1 MRKNYQMRGNLMNK
15 ELKRIDEPKLK
26 FGYNQSVLDPRD
38 GLSLFGPYDKGNV
51 NNFNIGLVGTIEG
64 NERAVSWIKKVH
76 RPIYN
81 LESDIAR
88 PFFPGFEE
96 VFNVTANFQSITK
109 RTIDEKKLETYY
121 QIVDNYQRVA
131 NIVDLYIKEITTFLE
146 SNDSKVDLWLVI
158 IPEKIYKLCRIK
170 SFVPKKEGDMRG
182 IKNENTIWNKTLFET
197 EELEELRQPYYFE
210 NHFHNQLKYK
220 LLSIKV
226 VTQIIRENT
235 IAYKD
240 FLNIKGNPKKDLS
253 KFETA
258 IAWNI
263 CTTLYYKLGGK
274 PWKLNYV
281 RDKVCYLG
289 LVFKK
294 DERHNDIRYA
304 CCAAQMFL
312 DSGDGLVFKGAL
324 GPWFNPDSME
334 YHLTTNAANDLL
346 TKSIESFK
354 KENGFIPN
362 EIFIHGRTYFDDIEW
377 NGFLAAIEKYKTHD
391 FEINLVG
398 VRIVDDKRLKIF
410 REFTFPVLRGMMLKV
425 NDWTA
430 YFWTRGFIPRIQSI
444 LGLETPNPLFIK
456 IIRGK
461 SEIELVCKDILS
473 LTKLNYNACIFG
485 DGFPVTLKFAN
496 KIGEIL
502 TAGPD
507 QEIEVL
513 PFKYYI

>member
-1 MRKNYQMRGNLMNK
+1 MMMKNYQMRTKLLNK
-15 ELKRIDEPKLK
+15 ELKKIDEPKLK
-26 FGYNQSVLDPRD
+26 FHFNQSVLDPRD

-51 NNFNIGLVGTIEG
+51 NDFNVGIVGTVNG
-64 NERAVSWIKKVH
+64 VERAVNWLKKVH
-76 RPIYN
+76 YPIFNYTP
-81 LESDIAR
+81 DIAR
-88 PFFPGFEE
+88 PFFPGFKE
-96 VFNVTANFQSITK
+96 VFDIATNFQSLTK
-109 RTIDEKKLETYY
+109 RIVDESKLEIYY
-121 QIVDNYQRVA
+121 KIVDGFQRVA
-131 NIVDLYIKEITTFLE
+131 LIVDLYVNEITTFLA
-146 SNDSKVDLWLVI
+146 SNDTKVDLWLII
-158 IPEKIYKLCRIK
+158 IPEKIYKLCRIQ
-170 SFVPKKEGDMRG
+170 SFVNLKDGDTRG
-182 IKNENTIWNKTLFET
+182 IKNENTIWNKTLFESD
-197 EELEELRQPYYFE
+197 ELEELRQPYYFE

-220 LLSIKV
+220 LLSMKV

-240 FLNIKGNPKKDLS
+240 FLNIKGTPKKDLS

-274 PWKLNYV
+274 PWKLSFV
-281 RDKVCYLG
+281 RNRVC
-289 LVFKK
+289 
-294 DERHNDIRYA
+294 
-304 CCAAQMFL
+304 FL
-312 DSGDGLVFKGAL
+312 DSGDGLVFKGTL
-324 GPWFNPDSME
+324 GPWYNPDKME
-334 YHLTTNAANDLL
+334 YHLTREAAKDLL
-346 TKSIESFK
+346 TKSIEAFK
-354 KENGFIPN
+354 KENSFIPY

-377 NGFLAAIEKYKTHD
+377 NGFLDAIEKYKSED
-391 FEINLVG
+391 FQINLVG
-398 VRIVDDKRLKIF
+398 VRIVDDKRLKLF
-410 REFTFPVLRGMMLKV
+410 REFTFPVLRGMMFKI

-461 SEIELVCKDILS
+461 SNIEMVCKDILS
-473 LTKLNYNACIFG
+473 LTKLNYNACIYG